1 MENQNY
7 NYVLLMA
14 PIEKDDYVGQIK
26 AVDNSTHIG
35 KKRVE
40 GLINDG
46 YTFVGRVSECPLT
59 ESGLKAGFAK
69 SARDRAKILDNRL
82 DLIVEVYK
90 GDLDDYKEKA
100 TSDGNR

>member
-14 PIEKDDYVGQIK
+14 PIKQDDFVGQIEV
-26 AVDNSTHIG
+26 VDNSTHIG

-40 GLINDG
+40 NLIKEG

-59 ESGLKAGFAK
+59 KQRLKADFAK
-69 SARDRAKILDNRL
+69 YAEDRATILDDRL
-82 DLIVEVYK
+82 DLIAKVYK